1 MLTCREYTPYISAY
15 FAEYQLYWKA
25 ADHLG
30 GGGGGGEFDPPA
42 PTPTPPPPVHPLHP
56 PPRSAPA
63 WPGTQVTLVLT
74 MIKFIHSH
82 NLQVVF

>member
-30 GGGGGGEFDPPA
+30 GGGGVA
-42 PTPTPPPPVHPLHP
+42 CTPCTLLLDLVVSG
-56 PPRSAPA
+56 RS
-63 WPGTQVTLVLT
+63 GTQVTFVLT
-74 MIKFIHSH
+74 IMKFSHKHSGC
-82 NLQVVF
+82 LK